1 MKKIGIIGLGKMG
14 KGLALNLLDHGYELV
29 AFNRSPEPLTEV
41 VAAGAI
47 RADSLIDV
55 AKKLETEES
64 RVFWFMLLTAGTVLD
79 DMICNPEF
87 LGILKPGDII
97 IDGGNSHYKDSVRRY
112 TELKEKGVMFL
123 DAGVSGGPLGART
136 GAAIMV
142 GGDLDAYTR
151 TEHIYTDLSVE
162 NGSGYMG
169 PAGSGHYVK
178 MVHNAIEYGMLQ
190 AIGEGYELL
199 KSGEYPNLDLEAVTH
214 VWQHG
219 TVIRGL
225 LMDLMA
231 QGFKKN
237 PTLAGVKGYIED
249 NGEGK
254 WAIESAL
261 DHSVPF
267 TVNTYALMFR
277 YITRQDE
284 SFAAKIVATLRHEFG
299 GHELKK

>member
-29 AFNRSPEPLTEV
+29 AFNRSPEPLAEV
-41 VAAGAI
+41 VAAGATG
-47 RADSLIDV
+47 ADSLIDV
-55 AKKLETEES
+55 ARKLETEES
-64 RVFWFMLLTAGTVLD
+64 RVFWFMLTAGKVLD
-79 DMICNPEF
+79 DLLFNPEF
-87 LGILKPGDII
+87 LATLKPGDIV

-112 TELKEKGVMFL
+112 AALKEKDIAFL

-142 GGDLDAYTR
+142 GGDLNAYSR
-151 TEHIYTDLSVE
+151 TEHIYRDLSVE

-178 MVHNAIEYGMLQ
+178 MIHNAIEYGMLQ

-199 KSGEYPNLDLEAVTH
+199 KNGEYPDLDLPAVTH

-231 QGFKKN
+231 EGFKKN

-261 DHSVPF
+261 DHNIPF
-267 TVNTYALMFR
+267 MVNTYALMFR